1 MTWHYF
7 KVYCGETIADQILA
21 THIGPLAQA
30 LVQDGTAERWFFI
43 RYVDPHHHL
52 RVRFLARDDAGAPL
66 RRALEE
72 RLARSIADDL
82 VWKIEDDVYD
92 PEIERYGRSTMALGE
107 RLFHEDSVLVAAA
120 VAAVRQSGD
129 EQLRWQ
135 FGLAAIDR
143 RLGDF
148 GYGTP
153 DQLAL
158 LDRLVS
164 GLLPEFGEPGKVR
177 ERIDRRARDLRA
189 AREAAL
195 EPPRQAACLGALWPL
210 IQAHSEATREDREEL
225 RGLSGSGRLEVP
237 IDHLL
242 ASYLHMF
249 CNRLFPTRQRL
260 HELVLY
266 LFLAREARARMARQ
280 AAG

>member
-7 KVYCGETIADQILA
+7 KVYCGETIADQVLA
-21 THIGPLAQA
+21 THVGPLAQA

-52 RVRFLARDDAGAPL
+52 RVRFLAGDDAGTPL

-72 RLARSIADDL
+72 RLECAIADDL
-82 VWKIEDDVYD
+82 VWKIEAAVYE
-92 PEIERYGRSTMALGE
+92 PELERYGRSTMALAE
-107 RLFHEDSVLVAAA
+107 RLFHADSVLVAGA
-120 VAAVRQSGD
+120 VAAVRESGD
-129 EQLRWQ
+129 EHLRWQ

-143 RLGDF
+143 RLTDF
-148 GYGTP
+148 GYDAP
-153 DQLAL
+153 QQSAL
-158 LDRLVS
+158 LDRLAHA
-164 GLLPEFGEPGKVR
+164 LLPEFGESGRVR
-177 ERIDRRARDLRA
+177 ERIDRRARDLRR

-195 EPPRQAACLGALWPL
+195 EPQRQAECLGPLWPL
-210 IQAHSEATREDREEL
+210 MDIHSQATREDRETL
-225 RGLSGSGRLEVP
+225 RHLSGSGRLEVAM
-237 IDHLL
+237 DHLL

-266 LFLAREARARMARQ
+266 LFLARHARAHVARR
-280 AAG
+280 AGV